1 MANVTISL
9 PEDLKA
15 YLDARASE
23 DRSEPGDYVGGLL
36 RRDQELRRFRDMIQ
50 QGAESP
56 IVGEADEAWFEGL
69 RERIRNRTI

>member
-1 MANVTISL
+1 MADVTISL

-23 DRSEPGDYVGGLL
+23 PSDYVGGLL
-36 RRDQELRRFRDMIQ
+36 RRDQELQRFREMILE
-50 QGAESP
+50 GANSP
-56 IVGEADEAWFEGL
+56 VDGEADEVWFEGL